1 LGEVAGQLPAASSA
15 REPAGRPVIG
25 AEGPDAGAAGSEA
38 GRPSGGR
45 LRRLRERLSASR
57 RALAAEL
64 SASVLDRLDDAD
76 WERLEEVLILS
87 DVGARTTAEV
97 VGRLETEV
105 EAGTLTDP
113 RAVRERLVELL
124 A

>member
-1 LGEVAGQLPAASSA
+1 MASDWQAAFDLGA
-15 REPAGRPVIG
+15 RAPLATPGRE
-25 AEGPDAGAAGSEA
+25 AEETVGDS
-38 GRPSGGR
+38 SGGR

-76 WERLEEVLILS
+76 WARLEEALILS

-97 VGRLETEV
+97 VGRLEPEV
-105 EAGTLTDP
+105 EAGRLNGP
-113 RAVRERLVELL
+113 RVGPGGLGGLL
-124 A
+124 DDVA